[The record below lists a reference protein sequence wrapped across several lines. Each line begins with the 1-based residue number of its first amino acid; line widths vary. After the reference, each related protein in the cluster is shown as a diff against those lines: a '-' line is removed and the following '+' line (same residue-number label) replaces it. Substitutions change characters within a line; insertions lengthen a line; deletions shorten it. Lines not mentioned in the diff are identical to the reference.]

1 MFEVLQ
7 SKQDIE
13 AARLSMRAQGRSVI
27 PERPVQTGVW
37 HKILQ
42 RLGWMRPPLLV
53 GDHVKSWDVG
63 RTLEFIAAQLPKDA
77 RILDLGAYCSEVPVA
92 LARMGYTGVHGVD
105 LNPEVAFMP
114 HAERV
119 RYSVSDFMHT
129 PFEAGS
135 FDAVTSISVIEH
147 GYDPE
152 RLLAEV
158 GRLLRPGGYF
168 MASFDYWPEKIDTGE
183 TKFFGMSWLIFS
195 AQDVEHMLSVARK
208 HGLVPVGT
216 LNHAARDRAIH
227 CMGFDYTFGWVVLKK
242 EN

>member
-13 AARLSMRAQGRSVI
+13 TARQSLRMQGRSVLQ
-27 PERPVQTGVW
+27 ESPVKDSFW
-37 HKILQ
+37 L
-42 RLGWMRPPLLV
+42 RLLRRMGWARRQLPV

-63 RTLEFIAAQLPKDA
+63 RTLDFIAEQLPKDA

-92 LARMGYTGVHGVD
+92 LARMGYAGVHGVD
-105 LNPEVAFMP
+105 LNPDVKSMP
-114 HAERV
+114 HADRV

-168 MASFDYWPEKIDTGE
+168 IASFDYWPEKIDTGD
-183 TKFFGMSWLIFS
+183 TKFFDMSWLIFS
-195 AQDVEHMLSVARK
+195 SQEVDHMLSVAQR
-208 HGLVPVGT
+208 HGLVPSGE
-216 LNHAARDRAIH
+216 LKPAARERAIH
-227 CMGFDYTFGWVVLKK
+227 CMGYDYTFGWVVLKK
-242 EN
+242 TA

>member
-13 AARLSMRAQGRSVI
+13 TARQSLRMQGRSVLQ
-27 PERPVQTGVW
+27 ESPVKDGLW
-37 HKILQ
+37 L
-42 RLGWMRPPLLV
+42 RFLRRMGWAHCQLPV

-63 RTLEFIAAQLPKDA
+63 RTLDFIAEQLTKDA

-105 LNPEVAFMP
+105 LNPDVKAMP
-114 HAERV
+114 YADRV
-119 RYSVSDFMHT
+119 QYTVSDFMRT
-129 PFEAGS
+129 PFDAGS

-152 RLLAEV
+152 RLFAEA

-168 MASFDYWPEKIDTGE
+168 ISSFDYWPEKIDTGD
-183 TKFFGMSWLIFS
+183 TKFFDMSWLIFS
-195 AQDVEHMLSVARK
+195 SQDVDHMLSVAQR
-208 HGLVPVGT
+208 HGLMPAAALKPV
-216 LNHAARDRAIH
+216 AQDRAIH
-227 CMGFDYTFGWVVLKK
+227 CMGYDYTFAWLVLRK
-242 EN
+242 E